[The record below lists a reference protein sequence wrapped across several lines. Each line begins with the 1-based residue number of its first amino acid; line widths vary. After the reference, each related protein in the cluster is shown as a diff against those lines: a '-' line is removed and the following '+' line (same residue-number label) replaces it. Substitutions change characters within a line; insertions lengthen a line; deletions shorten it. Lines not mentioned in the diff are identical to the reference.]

1 MASASSATRT
11 VLRLEH
17 EDVHLSFSLCSEAAG
32 YTDDE
37 LVLVVHGYNGLNI
50 EAKNGLPLPNNRW
63 LSNDILLIFQRLHFL
78 LVVQERLEVM
88 YQNCTKAAG
97 TYTNT
102 GGDGCPPLGERCRP
116 RVGWL
121 LLWA

>member
-50 EAKNGLPLPNNRW
+50 EAKNGLPPPQQQMAFKW
-63 LSNDILLIFQRLHFL
+63 HFAYIS
-78 LVVQERLEVM
+78 E
-88 YQNCTKAAG
+88 AAFF
-97 TYTNT
+97 YY
-102 GGDGCPPLGERCRP
+102 
-116 RVGWL
+116 
-121 LLWA
+121 